1 MRRFVPLAVL
11 ALLVVPVLASA
22 AAYDTPSCTFYAK
35 GQAKIGL
42 EVVAGPSGA
51 PAGFTVVWMKYQ
63 DYLDAGSQWVN
74 PQIASF
80 GGIPTLNL
88 WGAWTFQ
95 LGAAQQAVVEMG
107 DLFDETGVT
116 ATNTS
121 ELEVSTA
128 YIFRVFA
135 NGDANGTASP
145 HSGNIV
151 VTTNGI
157 MNCTYTQGY
166 WKTHPQDWP
175 VTSLIVGGM
184 SYTQTE
190 LLSIFNTPAAGN
202 GLLSLAHQLIAAKL
216 NVANGATP
224 GSVVQAQIDA
234 ADALISGSCAGDK
247 IPPVGT
253 CYIAPGTTS
262 PYTDDLDTFN
272 NGLAGVPH
280 CGPVSVEQTSW
291 GSVKA
296 GYR

>member
-1 MRRFVPLAVL
+1 MRRFVPLVL
-11 ALLVVPVLASA
+11 TVFLLIPALAFA

-42 EVVAGPSGA
+42 EVTAGPSGA
-51 PAGFTVVWMKYQ
+51 PAGFTVVWMKHQ

-74 PQIASF
+74 PHIASF

-95 LGAAQQAVVEMG
+95 LGAADEAVVEMG
-107 DLFDETGVT
+107 DLFDETGVA
-116 ATNTS
+116 ATNTT
-121 ELEVSTA
+121 ELQPATA
-128 YIFRVFA
+128 YVFRVFA
-135 NGDANGTASP
+135 NGDGNGTASP

-151 VTTNGI
+151 VSTNAI
-157 MNCTYTQGY
+157 SNCTYTQGY
-166 WKTHPQDWP
+166 WKTHPEDWP
-175 VTSLIVGGM
+175 VLSLTVGGM
-184 SYTQTE
+184 VYNQAE

-202 GLLSLAHQLIAAKL
+202 GLLSMAHQLIAAKL
-216 NVANGATP
+216 NVANGAIP
-224 GSVVQAQIDA
+224 GATVQAQIDA
-234 ADALISGSCAGDK
+234 ADALIVSSCGGDK

-253 CYIAPGTTS
+253 CYIHPGTTS
-262 PYTDDLDTFN
+262 SHTDDLDTFN

-280 CGPVSVEQTSW
+280 CGAVSVEQTSW